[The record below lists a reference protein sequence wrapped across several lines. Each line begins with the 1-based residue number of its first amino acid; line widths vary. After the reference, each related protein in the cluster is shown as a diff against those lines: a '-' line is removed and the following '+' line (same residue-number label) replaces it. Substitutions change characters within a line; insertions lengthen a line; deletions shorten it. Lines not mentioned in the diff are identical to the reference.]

1 MSQRHDDHAA
11 GGPQIEIADVPIR
24 GRYEALVGGSLAGW
38 VEYRR
43 MGRRLVAV
51 HTEVLPAFGGRG
63 IASALVRRVVADAR
77 AAGERISPL
86 CPLFQAHFERHP
98 EDADVLAAGRMRG
111 KAPFG

>member
-1 MSQRHDDHAA
+1 MTEAQPDLD
-11 GGPQIEIADVPIR
+11 IKDVPLR
-24 GRYEALVGGSLAGW
+24 SRYEALVGGELAGW

-63 IASALVRRVVADAR
+63 IGGALVRRVIADAR
-77 AAGERISPL
+77 TEGFRISPL

-98 EDADVLAAGRMRG
+98 DDRDVLAPGRS
-111 KAPFG
+111 PFGA

>member
-1 MSQRHDDHAA
+1 MTETTDSTDSLAA
-11 GGPQIEIADVPIR
+11 PEIADVPLR
-24 GRYEALVGGSLAGW
+24 GRYEAVVDGALAGW

-51 HTEVLPAFGGRG
+51 HTEVLPAFEGRG

-77 AAGERISPL
+77 SAGHRISPM

-98 EDADVLAAGRMRG
+98 EDRDVLAPGRMPG
-111 KAPFG
+111 